1 MYNVIYLDLL
11 YGASVFIT
19 SKVIRHVI
27 NVLFGIYELYFV
39 KCKTILCKVCI
50 SFKLFSRS
58 ALAQMGGI

>member
-50 SFKLFSRS
+50 WYNYELYFVKFCKV
-58 ALAQMGGI
+58 